1 MCRYFNKILN
11 SDEKKGGSR
20 QSIGILQ
27 DFTSTINC
35 CNMKDLKFK
44 GNPFGWVGKREKKT
58 IESCL
63 ERVFIMLTCKPLFEL
78 LK

>member
-1 MCRYFNKILN
+1 
-11 SDEKKGGSR
+11 
-20 QSIGILQ
+20 
-27 DFTSTINC
+27 
-35 CNMKDLKFK
+35 MKDLKFK

>member
-1 MCRYFNKILN
+1 MGIQYQVKNITSGKNFKDCQQTKQML
-11 SDEKKGGSR
+11 GLCGSRQSIGR

-58 IESCL
+58 I
-63 ERVFIMLTCKPLFEL
+63 
-78 LK
+78 